1 MITSFWLLL
10 LPATPR
16 AATLLLGVKKTHIA
30 ERVAGKLGIPADK
43 AANQVDVLVE
53 TLMKKLRRK
62 SAVQVK
68 GFGTVLSPSRDEKKH
83 V

>member
-1 MITSFWLLL
+1 MYSW
-10 LPATPR
+10 
-16 AATLLLGVKKTHIA
+16 GVKKTQIA

-62 SAVQVK
+62 PEVQVK
-68 GFGTVLSPSRDEKKH
+68 GFGTVLSRRQGEQKH